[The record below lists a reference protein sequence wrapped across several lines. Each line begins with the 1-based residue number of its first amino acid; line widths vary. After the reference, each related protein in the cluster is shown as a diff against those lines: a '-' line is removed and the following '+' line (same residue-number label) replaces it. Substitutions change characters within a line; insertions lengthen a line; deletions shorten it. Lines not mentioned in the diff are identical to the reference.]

1 MSSFKSL
8 SRLVARVDD
17 GSFAEGRAAD
27 DIHFLADASPL
38 LKEEVTGAALL
49 WFRMIPDSLVEQ
61 AHQL

>member
-1 MSSFKSL
+1 MTSFKSL
-8 SRLVARVDD
+8 RRLVAHVDD
-17 GSFAEGRAAD
+17 GSSAEGRAVD

-49 WFRMIPDSLVEQ
+49 WFHMTPDSLVEQ